1 MRQGMVTGVG
11 LQGPGLLIP
20 TRGPTQGAINLA
32 PTAPRKALTV
42 VLGLMMCE
50 NV

>member
-32 PTAPRKALTV
+32 PMHINLRKDGKKQLHLTS
-42 VLGLMMCE
+42 
-50 NV
+50 